1 MKKLKK
7 SLAALLSVLMMTTL
21 LTVNT
26 FAEGDE
32 PVTPDTFDKKS
43 EEVQKDLA
51 DAVEAE
57 VAAGV
62 VGLVTGNDKVVQD
75 ETVAEIN
82 DLLAIDA
89 IELAQRIEDAKQKEL
104 DRDAKYAEGANE
116 NAQEALGNS
125 DQAYKDAYNAETREE
140 AKDAAEDA
148 FVAAS
153 VATVEANKAA
163 LAYAEAQKDYA
174 ITVAE
179 IEAAL
184 AGGLIT
190 AEEAKKRTEQAA
202 EALKPAYE
210 AATAAKGDADAAFN
224 SAAEAADNA
233 KKELNEK
240 AEALEAVIADKAPE
254 ILLGTVEVAGLD
266 AALIAADAAVALTNR
281 TVERLEDDIAIN
293 EQAILTAKEELD
305 ASINEI
311 TTLLN
316 QFYNGLDSTGK
327 KDSDIKELKSALDAL
342 NKSKYALATQL
353 TYEQVR
359 KSLEENA
366 DYIAYTEAKGNLL
379 LNTSTNKNEDI
390 RKVTEYVIKNTY
402 AIRNLQGDVIGANL
416 DLGTYNKFANYK
428 WAEGSEYEGK
438 NVLQLKDG
446 YYEVKLDDKGNVQLY
461 SLDTKLLNQKYS
473 DAINLDSKLNEY
485 EQNLVN
491 AKTNNAEKTSN
502 LIQTISS
509 KTAKLQELSATGNK
523 AEALLNSFN
532 ANEEILV
539 GNSEKIDELTNTLNK
554 LNNDLNGGLIDKL
567 VRSGLTNPTV
577 KNYLENPTN
586 ENLTLALRSV
596 TDSTTRELLN
606 NLGNINA
613 SVVEDGKTLIDLITT
628 IGSGDLSAEN
638 VLGAIQDITSLLANN
653 KVSEKTKQAFTT
665 LIQEVIQDKRNEV
678 LMDLEINIEAV
689 EQATSAVATA
699 TAKVAAKDI
708 ELAKAAINKA
718 QADAQY
724 ADAAIKYN
732 IALNAAE
739 KASAAYE
746 AYKELMRNPN
756 VDKTNLNRAKDAYE
770 AARSAEQT
778 AWGNYFDAKR
788 ILDVVFNNR
797 NQNAGVQDSTIAIS
811 GKLDPSKRHDIV
823 VNYYNLNAV
832 RNDDLVITDKTKA
845 FAVNAYVVEDGKPI
859 LGPVVLDQ
867 AVSFKVLVPSKILNA
882 DLAPGTNTRGYKVTR
897 IHDGDAQVIETN
909 LHANSLGEITISSNK
924 FSIYVIEAHD
934 YYVPVNYTIHKEVVK
949 TSAN

>member
-32 PVTPDTFDKKS
+32 SETPSTFDKKS

-104 DRDAKYAEGANE
+104 DRDADYAEDANE
-116 NAQEALGNS
+116 NAQKALGNS
-125 DQAYKDAYNAETREE
+125 DLAYQDAYNAETREE

-190 AEEAKKRTEQAA
+190 AEEAKERTEQAA
-202 EALKPAYE
+202 KALEPAYK
-210 AATAAKGDADAAFN
+210 AAKTAKGEADAAFN
-224 SAAEAADNA
+224 SAAVAADDA

-281 TVERLEDDIAIN
+281 TVERLEGDIKNN
-293 EQAILTAKEELD
+293 EDAILEAKEELD
-305 ASINEI
+305 TSINEI
-311 TTLLN
+311 TTLLD
-316 QFYNGLDSTGK
+316 QFYNGLDRTEK

-342 NKSKYALATQL
+342 NASKKALAKQL
-353 TYEQVR
+353 EYEQGR

-379 LNTSTNKNEDI
+379 LNTSTNKNDDI
-390 RKVTEYVIKNTY
+390 RKVTDYVIKNTSV
-402 AIRNLQGDVIGANL
+402 IRALQGDSGLIL
-416 DLGTYNKFANYK
+416 DSFTYGNFINYK
-428 WAEGSEYEGK
+428 WVEGPEYEGR
-438 NVLQLKDG
+438 NVLKLIDG
-446 YYEVKLDDKGNVQLY
+446 YYEVKLDDNGNVQLY
-461 SLDTKLLNQKYS
+461 SLKTELLNQKYS

-509 KTAKLQELSATGNK
+509 KTEKLQELSEAGNK

-532 ANEEILV
+532 ANKEILV

-586 ENLTLALRSV
+586 ENLTLALRTV
-596 TDSTTRELLN
+596 TDSTTTELLK
-606 NLGNINA
+606 NLGKIDA

-665 LIQEVIQDKRNEV
+665 LIQEVIQDKRDEV
-678 LMDLEINIEAV
+678 ATELKADIAVV
-689 EQATSAVATA
+689 EQASSAVATA

-732 IALNAAE
+732 TALNAAE
-739 KASAAYE
+739 KAKDAYE

-756 VDKTNLNRAKDAYE
+756 VDKTNLIRAKDAYE

-811 GKLDPSKRHDIV
+811 GRLDSSKRHDIV

-867 AVSFKVLVPSKILNA
+867 AVSFKVLVPSNILNA

-897 IHDGDAQVIETN
+897 IHDGKAQVIETN
-909 LHANSLGEITISSNK
+909 LHANSLGEITISSDK